1 MNAKFM
7 ENLTGDYIMTFEEI
21 TDLCEEILHLNY
33 ILDEAHHIT
42 NYELEKVRLEFY
54 NKLVQLE
61 IALKY
66 LTETSGFK
74 AQMVSDIIVIKGE
87 VQDETKSEHNENSLK
102 RIFESN
108 YSKLKIL
115 NKILN
120 ILKI

>member
-1 MNAKFM
+1 M

-21 TDLCEEILHLNY
+21 TDLCEEIPHLNY

>member
-1 MNAKFM
+1 MFWVEIFK
-7 ENLTGDYIMTFEEI
+7 TEEI

-87 VQDETKSEHNENSLK
+87 VRMKQKVNTMKIVLNVS
-102 RIFESN
+102 FESN